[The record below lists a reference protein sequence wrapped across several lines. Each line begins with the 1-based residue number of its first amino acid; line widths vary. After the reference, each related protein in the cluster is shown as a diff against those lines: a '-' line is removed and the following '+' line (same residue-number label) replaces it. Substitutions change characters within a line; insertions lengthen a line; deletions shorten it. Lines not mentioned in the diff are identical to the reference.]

1 MGSLTSFFMWFRKK
15 TMVFVFGVTNRY
27 TEYQRKLLN
36 GFYPYVSNIFLF
48 QFYFM
53 IFCSLVYHNQYLA
66 RIW

>member
-1 MGSLTSFFMWFRKK
+1 MWFRKK

-48 QFYFM
+48 QFYFET
-53 IFCSLVYHNQYLA
+53 IDFKKIGDIITIKFPN
-66 RIW
+66 